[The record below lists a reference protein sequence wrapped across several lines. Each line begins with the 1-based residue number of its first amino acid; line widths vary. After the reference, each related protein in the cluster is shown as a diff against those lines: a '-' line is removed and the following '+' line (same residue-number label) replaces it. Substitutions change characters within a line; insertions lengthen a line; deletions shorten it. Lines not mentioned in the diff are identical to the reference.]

1 MLRSCARVGRQFCAK
16 GFTPQDLRKQG
27 IVAKKVLRN
36 IPVPKYYQEDIANV
50 PEGSNI
56 LPGCIS
62 STGAFVAYSGAKTG
76 RSPADKRIVEPDT
89 PEEDRKIWWGSVN
102 KKLSR
107 SSYDNVLKK
116 AKDYLSSRDQL
127 YVVDGFVG
135 WDPKYRKA
143 VRVICT
149 RPYHALFMHNMLI
162 RPSPKELAE
171 SFSNP
176 EFVIYNAGQLDAEP
190 GTTQGSSK
198 TCIALDVS
206 RNTAVILGSQYAGE
220 MKKGLFTMMH
230 YWMPDLGVL
239 SLHSSCNE
247 GIEKGDVTLLFG
259 LSGTGKTT
267 LSADPKR
274 RLIGD
279 DEHCWTKDGVF
290 NIEGGCYAKCIGLD
304 ETKEPE
310 IFNAIK
316 FGSVLENVLFKDQ
329 ETGEVDY
336 DNVKLT
342 QNTRCSYPLEYIP
355 GAKIPAVGGHPK
367 NIIFLTCDANGVL
380 PPVSKLN
387 SLQCMYHF
395 ISGYTANMAGVLAGD
410 ELITPTFSACF
421 GEAFLPR
428 HPTLYAEMLEQ
439 KVKKYDANVW
449 LLNTGWINGKYG
461 AGGKR
466 ISIKH
471 TRAIIDAIHSGE
483 LEKAEYTETDIF
495 KLKIPKAVSGVPTEI
510 LDPAKSWTNKADFDH
525 NLVALAKSFKKNFEK
540 YKNEKSDRLLAG
552 GPQLS

>member
-1 MLRSCARVGRQFCAK
+1 MLSSCARVGRQFCAK

-107 SSYDNVLKK
+107 SSYDNVLKR

-428 HPTLYAEMLEQ
+428 HPTLYAEMLEH

-495 KLKIPKAVSGVPTEI
+495 KLKIPKAVSGIPTEI